1 MKICILSDIHGNYEA
16 LKKCILEAKKDGVKT
31 ILCLGDYVG
40 YYYEPEKCI
49 DLLIKEKAICIKGNH
64 EDIFLELLK
73 NKKKLPLFITKYGN
87 GINLAI
93 KKLKTKHINF
103 IKKLKVNKEIVID
116 NLKFLLSHG
125 SPWDP
130 NLYIYPNK
138 FKNYID
144 TFKKYKYDFI
154 LLGHTHIQM
163 KKKMKKKIL
172 LNPGSV
178 GQPRDGDDLAKWAI
192 IDTKTK
198 KVIFKKTKFNSTSL
212 IKKINKYDSNNKKLI
227 KYFLK

>member
-1 MKICILSDIHGNYEA
+1 MKVCILSDIHGNYDA
-16 LKKCILEAKKDGVKT
+16 MKKCILEAKKEGVKT

-64 EDIFLELLK
+64 EDIFLEILK
-73 NKKKLPLFITKYGN
+73 NKKKLPLFVTKYGN

-103 IKKLKVNKEIVID
+103 IKKLKNNKEIVIN

-130 NLYIYPNK
+130 NLYVYPNK
-138 FKNYID
+138 FKNYIHK
-144 TFKKYKYDFI
+144 FKKYKYDFI

-163 KKKMKKKIL
+163 KKKMKKNIV

-178 GQPRDGDDLAKWAI
+178 GQPRDGNDLAKWVI

-198 KVIFKKTKFNSTSL
+198 KIIFKKTKFNSTSL
-212 IKKINKYDSNNKKLI
+212 INKINKYDPNNKRLI
-227 KYFLK
+227 KYF

>member
-1 MKICILSDIHGNYEA
+1 MKICILSDIHGNYDA
-16 LKKCILEAKKDGVKT
+16 LKKCLVEAKKNDAEI

-64 EDIFLELLK
+64 ENILLDLLK
-73 NKKKLPLFITKYGN
+73 DKKKLPLFVSKYGN
-87 GINLAI
+87 GINLAL
-93 KKLKTKHINF
+93 KKLKKKHVNF
-103 IKKLKVNKEIVID
+103 IKKLDDNKEIVID
-116 NLKFLLSHG
+116 NLRFLLSHG
-125 SPWDP
+125 SPWDA

-138 FKNYID
+138 FNNYINK
-144 TFKKYKYDFI
+144 FNKYNYDFI

-163 KKKMKKKIL
+163 KKRIKNNIV

-192 IDTKTK
+192 IDTKTRK
-198 KVIFKKTKFNSTSL
+198 IFFKKTKFNSNSL
-212 IKKINKYDSNNKKLI
+212 IKKIKKYDPENKKLI
-227 KYFLK
+227 KYYL

>member
-154 LLGHTHIQM
+154 LLGHTHI
-163 KKKMKKKIL
+163 
-172 LNPGSV
+172 
-178 GQPRDGDDLAKWAI
+178 
-192 IDTKTK
+192 
-198 KVIFKKTKFNSTSL
+198 
-212 IKKINKYDSNNKKLI
+212 
-227 KYFLK
+227 